1 MARVHGKDL
10 TSLSVDDSGGT
21 PASLL
26 AQTVSLTF
34 PQSADLHDTTTMG
47 DDWHEF
53 TSGLKG
59 GGSITHEVFYEN
71 TASTGPDAVY
81 NGRIG
86 VAGTLSFGDGTVTYA
101 CETVVESYEIT
112 ANVSDMIKARATHRI
127 TGAISRT

>member
-1 MARVHGKDL
+1 
-10 TSLSVDDSGGT
+10 VDDSGGT